1 MKRFLLVMW
10 RMSKADLHLLWF
22 ALKHDARPGWLLP
35 ASVALAL
42 YAVAPFNF
50 ALPVLGVVD
59 DVVLVPLVL
68 HALLKLLPMRLLQSF
83 ARNGTLHPQ

>member
-1 MKRFLLVMW
+1 MKRLLLVLW
-10 RMSKADLHLLWF
+10 RISKADLRLLWF
-22 ALKHDARPGWLLP
+22 ALKHDARPGGLLP

-50 ALPVLGVVD
+50 AIPVLGVVD

-68 HALLKLLPMRLLQSF
+68 HALLKLLPTPLLQSF